1 MRRWRQ
7 DVPAMGHVLRKE
19 CVDMLRDRR
28 TLLITLLS
36 AVLLAPLLL
45 VAISWEVRDVAQR
58 VQARE
63 LWVVGAGHAPQWV
76 NYAARQGYRVQ
87 PPPADWETQLR
98 ERQLEGAV
106 LSVPAD
112 FDPVWRQGGQPT
124 VTLWSSGGT
133 RGQVAANQVQALVQ
147 GFNQEQAMLRLALR
161 GVALSLV
168 RPVQVEMRTLVDA
181 GKRGPSPLMGLPFF
195 VLMAVL
201 YGTMNSALDSTAGE
215 RERGSLAPLLMSPVS
230 PWALVVGKWAAAS
243 LLGLAI
249 ALLSCLGFLL
259 GRWGLNHQGMAEW
272 FDYGPWEA
280 AKLLWLLVPLAS
292 ALAAWLMAL
301 AIRARSVKEAQAG
314 CSLLVM
320 LVSLL
325 PLLGQLGGGREPAW
339 HLWVPGL
346 GQATL
351 MNRVLQGDALGLWPV
366 LNSWMVCLALTG
378 LGWWMTVRQLHRVAG
393 R

>member
-1 MRRWRQ
+1 MRRQ
-7 DVPAMGHVLRKE
+7 DVLAVGHVLRKE
-19 CVDMLRDRR
+19 CVDMRRDRR

-45 VAISWEVRDVAQR
+45 VVVAWEVRDVTQR

-63 LWVVGAGHAPQWV
+63 LWVVGSEHGPSWL
-76 NYAARQGYRVQ
+76 NYVARRGYRVQ
-87 PPPADWETQLR
+87 APPADWPAQLR
-98 ERQLEGAV
+98 ERQIEGAV

-112 FDPVWRQGGQPT
+112 FESALQQGTQPT
-124 VTLWSSGGT
+124 LTLWASGGT
-133 RGQVAANQVQALVQ
+133 RGQVAASQVQALVQ
-147 GFNQEQAMLRLALR
+147 GFNQEQALLRLALR
-161 GVALSLV
+161 GVALSLMQ
-168 RPVQVEMRTLVDA
+168 PVQVELREWVSA
-181 GKRGPSPLMGLPFF
+181 GTKRASPLMGLPFF
-195 VLMAVL
+195 VLMAML

-215 RERGSLAPLLMSPVS
+215 RERGSLAPLLLSPVS
-230 PWALVVGKWAAAS
+230 AWALVVGKWAAAG

-259 GRWGLNHQGMAEW
+259 GRWGLNQHGMAEW

-280 AKLLWLLVPLAS
+280 AQLLWLLVPLAS
-292 ALAAWLMAL
+292 AMAAWLMAL

-325 PLLGQLGGGREPAW
+325 PLLGQLGGGREPAGYA
-339 HLWVPGL
+339 WVPGL
-346 GQATL
+346 GQAML
-351 MNRVLQGDALGLWPV
+351 MNRVLQGEALELWPV
-366 LNSWMVCLALTG
+366 VSSWVMGMALTG
-378 LGWWMTVRQLHRVAG
+378 LGWQATVRQLHRAAV